1 MQVKKKVIL
10 IIFTLIYFLFMGIV
24 FPYLLIYFDLS
35 QAIYDWNDK
44 MALKGVFFFFF
55 LMSGFFFFPFIYSTL
70 MEEKLSLSIKKRK
83 KETKNPRYYSSVLFI
98 IGIPIM
104 IWLIIAIVGYY
115 TVSEFSGGFG
125 EFVFNGFLVMLIM
138 LIYFCIIP
146 AIILSLKKGRQN
158 IY

>member
-1 MQVKKKVIL
+1 MQIKKKVIL

-24 FPYLLIYFDLS
+24 FPYLLIYFDLN

-55 LMSGFFFFPFIYSTL
+55 LMSGFFFFPFTYSTL